1 MVGLCLAVLAAATTT
16 GVAAGAGRA
25 AKVVVR
31 HTALGNILANGR
43 GLTVYV
49 FSRDSRNHDR
59 CVSAGGCSG
68 TWPPLTTSARPRH
81 GPGIK
86 GGLLGT
92 IKLPGGAQ
100 QVTYAGHPLYT
111 YIADGGPGQTFYVGV
126 SQFGGTWYA
135 VNAAGRVVK

>member
-1 MVGLCLAVLAAATTT
+1 MTS
-16 GVAAGAGRA
+16 GVAVGANRA

-31 HTALGNILANGR
+31 HTALGNILTNGR
-43 GLTVYV
+43 GFTLYA
-49 FSRDSRNHDR
+49 FSRDGRNHDR
-59 CVSAGGCSG
+59 CVSIGGCTG
-68 TWPPLTTSARPRH
+68 TWPPLMTSAGPLH

-86 GGLLGT
+86 SRLLGT
-92 IKLPGGAQ
+92 IKLPSGAR

-135 VNAAGRVVK
+135 VNPAGQIVK